1 MADAIQATIN
11 SAELL
16 ERVAQLI
23 AHRAC
28 GGNEHDGMGKLHGNC
43 VVCLVPWPCEYA
55 GTPPAKDAELA
66 EAKAALS
73 AKEREAKELRE
84 WGRIFRQIIAEAKE
98 ILDGHDIIKNGSRY
112 KLSLSSFDNALALP
126 EPGEGGTR

>member
-16 ERVAQLI
+16 ERVAQLT

-73 AKEREAKELRE
+73 AKERELARMKAVVEA
-84 WGRIFRQIIAEAKE
+84 AED
-98 ILDGHDIIKNGSRY
+98 L
-112 KLSLSSFDNALALP
+112 LQALGPSDDPASLP
-126 EPGEGGTR
+126 EIGKLADALKKAQENPNG

>member
-84 WGRIFRQIIAEAKE
+84 WGQQVQ
-98 ILDGHDIIKNGSRY
+98 NYVVSRLY
-112 KLSLSSFDNALALP
+112 QDALTLP